1 MDKKRFNFE
10 LVVERIKK
18 EFLYRSDKEF
28 AKAIGLSPTAFHN
41 RKKTSSL
48 PFQEIIEFANSR
60 NVNLNWIMTGEGST
74 YNKSTDDLNTT
85 SNSSNVTKVV
95 IEHQDVVKR
104 FKDSEKAKKFN
115 EILIDL
121 ERDDPEG
128 YDDLYKEA
136 KIIHKTIKRMKKK
149 EESKK
154 KSFIK
159 ERRANEK

>member
-1 MDKKRFNFE
+1 
-10 LVVERIKK
+10 
-18 EFLYRSDKEF
+18 
-28 AKAIGLSPTAFHN
+28 
-41 RKKTSSL
+41 
-48 PFQEIIEFANSR
+48 
-60 NVNLNWIMTGEGST
+60 MTGEGST